1 MGWLNQSTGEY
12 NGGDQ
17 QPFEVEVPD
26 RPSAAHRWEGAA
38 WVLDG
43 ALIAPQV
50 RSERDRLLQE
60 ARLRMGPLRDAVEL
74 GVATPEESAL
84 LLQWKQYR
92 IDLGR
97 IEQQASYPITVAW
110 PVMPQ

>member
-1 MGWLNQSTGEY
+1 MGFIDRNNCYYE
-12 NGGDQ
+12 GDMQ
-17 QPFEVEVPD
+17 FGDMEVED
-26 RPSAAHRWEGAA
+26 RPSPMHRWIAGA
-38 WVLDG
+38 WSLDADQV
-43 ALIAPQV
+43 ALQLKG
-50 RSERDRLLQE
+50 ERDRLLQE